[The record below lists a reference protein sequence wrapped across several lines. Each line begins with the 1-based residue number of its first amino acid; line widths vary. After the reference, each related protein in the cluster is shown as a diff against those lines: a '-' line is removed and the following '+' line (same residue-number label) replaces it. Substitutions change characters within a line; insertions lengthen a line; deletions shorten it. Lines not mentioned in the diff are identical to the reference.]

1 MKGMPSLFF
10 KENKI
15 GISVRISFMG
25 GLVGDKKWVWGEHEL
40 LHFTSK
46 KECYEY
52 NKNAV
57 TKENE
62 GRV

>member
-40 LHFTSK
+40 LHFSFK
-46 KECYEY
+46 K
-52 NKNAV
+52 
-57 TKENE
+57 
-62 GRV
+62 RVL